1 MCKKTTK
8 LLFICSL
15 LLLSCKSKKKLTASS
30 NKELSKVERIQKKPK
45 IESTKVIINETKI
58 KAIKAL
64 RRNTMINRNKKRI
77 PSEIITNGIGIKI
90 RK

>member
-1 MCKKTTK
+1 MGGVAWP
-8 LLFICSL
+8 IPI
-15 LLLSCKSKKKLTASS
+15 A
-30 NKELSKVERIQKKPK
+30 I
-45 IESTKVIINETKI
+45 ETKI